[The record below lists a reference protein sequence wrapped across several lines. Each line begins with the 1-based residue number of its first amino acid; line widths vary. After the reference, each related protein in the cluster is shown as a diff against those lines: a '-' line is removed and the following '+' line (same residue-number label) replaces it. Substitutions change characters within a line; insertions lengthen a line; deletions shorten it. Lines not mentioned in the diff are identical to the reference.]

1 MADNTPIVRPP
12 GVTTPKVRTLGPGS
26 FTIKTGAN
34 GKDLSVDLVK
44 AKLTPSTSTDDPT
57 TFLDG
62 SQDINTNTTWAF
74 EGTVMDDFTAGGLAA
89 WLFDSAGKT
98 MEATFV
104 PANTGTIEWNLEVI
118 ITPIAIGGDVKAKN
132 TQDLQFPV
140 LSVSYAAHTTA

>member
-1 MADNTPIVRPP
+1 MADNTPIVRAP

-62 SQDINTNTTWAF
+62 SQDITTNTTWAF

-104 PANTGTIEWNLEVI
+104 PANTGTI
-118 ITPIAIGGDVKAKN
+118 TPIAIGGDVKAKN